1 MNNLHREPQLPE
13 SGRSGVSRMRKIGA
27 LLSLACS
34 VSLGVGACTPGSG
47 GEVSPSS
54 TSTTTTT
61 STTIPG
67 GDSVCSGN
75 KVHPLGDSNNAKTT
89 QGFDYL
95 EAARLAEG
103 MPPGLNKAQP
113 GSLIKDVKN
122 QLQALDDEL
131 KQICGEGEY
140 NKEADVVSGSND
152 ISKAAFD
159 PNTNPASIEQDLE
172 ELDNKSAELGY
183 KIVFWP
189 DSPKYGYVWDQ
200 LNFKNAKDVAEF
212 LKAYPGAPNTK
223 KVDVSFLY
231 EEGTAF
237 GEPDNYL
244 PNDDKHFDYEK
255 NNIGKDIA
263 KAEREAFSLYIGNR
277 TVTVTIPK

>member
-1 MNNLHREPQLPE
+1 MNSLNAKSQLPE
-13 SGRSGVSRMRKIGA
+13 PGSSGVSRIRRVGA
-27 LLSLACS
+27 LLLACS
-34 VSLGVGACTPGSG
+34 LPLGVGACTPGSG
-47 GEVSPSS
+47 GEVPPSS

-61 STTIPG
+61 STIPG
-67 GDSVCSGN
+67 VDSVCSPD
-75 KVHPLGDSNNAKTT
+75 KVHSLGDSNNAKTT

-122 QLQALDDEL
+122 QQLQALDDEL
-131 KQICGEGEY
+131 KQKCGAEY
-140 NKEADVVSGSND
+140 SKKVIVVSGSND

-159 PNTNPASIEQDLE
+159 PNTNPASIEQDFE
-172 ELDNKSAELGY
+172 ELNIKLAELGY
-183 KIVFWP
+183 EAALREDP
-189 DSPKYGYVWDQ
+189 PKYGYVWDQ

-212 LKAYPGAPNTK
+212 LKAYPGAPNLE

-237 GEPDNYL
+237 GKPNKYL
-244 PNDDKHFDYEK
+244 PGDDKHFDYEI
-255 NNIGKDIA
+255 IGEDA
-263 KAEREAFSLYIGNR
+263 ARAEREAFSSYIGNR